1 MKFILII
8 SIFVFFSSCIR
19 MQNESTLR
27 LNQEKNIIQ
36 FVSCSG
42 RGTISS
48 IGNFS
53 GQLSFDFLAQNDS
66 SFFQFSDFLG
76 RKVLLLALTS
86 DSANAWNLIE
96 NKKYNHSQIN
106 DLLPVLSFIQP
117 IDLTHFLWGENIS
130 FDHMDSLEFDNAK
143 IILEKSNPD
152 DSLLN
157 KAIFS
162 DGTNR
167 NELLIIIKSRIPSI
181 DFIDLRKY
189 WNIILG

>member
-1 MKFILII
+1 MLII
-8 SIFVFFSSCIR
+8 SFLVISSGCIR
-19 MQNESTLR
+19 MQDQSILKVREGKDIT
-27 LNQEKNIIQ
+27 Q

-117 IDLTHFLWGENIS
+117 IDLTHFLWGKNIS
-130 FDHMDSLEFDNAK
+130 FDYIDSLGFDNAK

-152 DSLLN
+152 DSSLN

-167 NELLIIIKSRIPSI
+167 SELSIIIKSRIPSI

>member
-1 MKFILII
+1 M
-8 SIFVFFSSCIR
+8 
-19 MQNESTLR
+19 
-27 LNQEKNIIQ
+27 
-36 FVSCSG
+36 
-42 RGTISS
+42 
-48 IGNFS
+48 
-53 GQLSFDFLAQNDS
+53 
-66 SFFQFSDFLG
+66 
-76 RKVLLLALTS
+76 LALTS

-106 DLLPVLSFIQP
+106 DLIPVLSFIQP
-117 IDLTHFLWGENIS
+117 IDLTHFLWGKNIS
-130 FDHMDSLEFDNAK
+130 FDHIDSLQFDNAK

-181 DFIDLRKY
+181 DFIDFRKSSCD
-189 WNIILG
+189 IIKYQYQGGTMAPLARNYHALELTVNQIRILEEMKNE

>member
-1 MKFILII
+1 MLII
-8 SIFVFFSSCIR
+8 SFLVFFSGCIR
-19 MQNESTLR
+19 MQNQSILKV
-27 LNQEKNIIQ
+27 NQEKEISQ

-106 DLLPVLSFIQP
+106 DLLPVLSFLQP
-117 IDLTHFLWGENIS
+117 IDLTHFLWGKNIS
-130 FDHMDSLEFDNAK
+130 FDYIDSLRFDNAK

-152 DSLLN
+152 DPLLN

-167 NELLIIIKSRIPSI
+167 SELLIIIKSRIPSI

>member
-1 MKFILII
+1 MKFMLII
-8 SIFVFFSSCIR
+8 SFLVISSGCIR
-19 MQNESTLR
+19 MQDQSILKVREGKDIT
-27 LNQEKNIIQ
+27 Q

-117 IDLTHFLWGENIS
+117 IDLTHFLWGKNIS
-130 FDHMDSLEFDNAK
+130 FDYIDSLGFDNAK

-152 DSLLN
+152 DSSLN

-167 NELLIIIKSRIPSI
+167 SELSIIIKSRIPSI

>member
-8 SIFVFFSSCIR
+8 SFFVFFYSCIR
-19 MQNESTLR
+19 MQNQSILR
-27 LNQEKNIIQ
+27 VNQEKKIIQ

-66 SFFQFSDFLG
+66 SFLQFSDFLG

-106 DLLPVLSFIQP
+106 DLLPVLSFMQP
-117 IDLTHFLWGENIS
+117 IDLTNFLWGKNIS
-130 FDHMDSLEFDNAK
+130 FGHIDSLKFDNSK

-167 NELLIIIKSRIPSI
+167 NELLIIIKSRIPNI

-189 WNIILG
+189 WNVILG

>member
-1 MKFILII
+1 MLII
-8 SIFVFFSSCIR
+8 SSLVFSSACIR
-19 MQNESTLR
+19 MQDQSILKVRQGKE
-27 LNQEKNIIQ
+27 IIQ

-117 IDLTHFLWGENIS
+117 IDLTHFLWGKNIS
-130 FDHMDSLEFDNAK
+130 FDYIDSLGFDNAK

-162 DGTNR
+162 DGANR
-167 NELLIIIKSRIPSI
+167 SELSIIIKSRIPSI

>member
-1 MKFILII
+1 MKLILII
-8 SIFVFFSSCIR
+8 SFFVFFSSCIR
-19 MQNESTLR
+19 MQKKSILTV
-27 LNQEKNIIQ
+27 NQEESIIQ

-48 IGNFS
+48 IGNFN

-106 DLLPVLSFIQP
+106 DLLPILSFIQP
-117 IDLTHFLWGENIS
+117 IDLTYFLWGENIS
-130 FDHMDSLEFDNAK
+130 FDHTASLEFDNAK

-167 NELLIIIKSRIPSI
+167 NELLIIIKSRIPSTN
-181 DFIDLRKY
+181 FIDLRKY

>member
-1 MKFILII
+1 MLTI
-8 SIFVFFSSCIR
+8 SFFVFLSGCIR
-19 MQNESTLR
+19 MQDQSILKVK
-27 LNQEKNIIQ
+27 QGKDIIQ

-53 GQLSFDFLAQNDS
+53 GQLSFNFLAQNDS

-106 DLLPVLSFIQP
+106 DLLPLLSFIQP
-117 IDLTHFLWGENIS
+117 IDLTHFLWGKNIS
-130 FDHMDSLEFDNAK
+130 FDYIDSLGFDNAK
-143 IILEKSNPD
+143 IILEKSNTD

-162 DGTNR
+162 DGSSR
-167 NELLIIIKSRIPSI
+167 HELSIIIKSRIPSI

-189 WNIILG
+189 WNLILG

>member
-1 MKFILII
+1 MKFMLII
-8 SIFVFFSSCIR
+8 FFLVFFSGCIR
-19 MQNESTLR
+19 MQNQSILKV
-27 LNQEKNIIQ
+27 NQEKEISQ

-106 DLLPVLSFIQP
+106 DLLPVLSFLQP
-117 IDLTHFLWGENIS
+117 IDLTHFLWGKNIS
-130 FDHMDSLEFDNAK
+130 FDYIDSLGFDNAK

-152 DSLLN
+152 DPLLN

-162 DGTNR
+162 DVTNR
-167 NELLIIIKSRIPSI
+167 SELLIIIKSRIPSI

>member
-1 MKFILII
+1 MLII
-8 SIFVFFSSCIR
+8 FFLVFFSCCIR
-19 MQNESTLR
+19 MQNQSILKV
-27 LNQEKNIIQ
+27 NQEKEIIQ

-48 IGNFS
+48 FGYFS

-106 DLLPVLSFIQP
+106 DLLPV
-117 IDLTHFLWGENIS
+117 
-130 FDHMDSLEFDNAK
+130 
-143 IILEKSNPD
+143 
-152 DSLLN
+152 
-157 KAIFS
+157 
-162 DGTNR
+162 
-167 NELLIIIKSRIPSI
+167 
-181 DFIDLRKY
+181 
-189 WNIILG
+189 

>member
-1 MKFILII
+1 MKFMLII
-8 SIFVFFSSCIR
+8 FFLIFSYGCIR
-19 MQNESTLR
+19 MQDQSIFKVR
-27 LNQEKNIIQ
+27 QGKDIIQ

-53 GQLSFDFLAQNDS
+53 GQLSFNFLAQNDS

-117 IDLTHFLWGENIS
+117 IDLTHFLWGKNIS
-130 FDHMDSLEFDNAK
+130 FDYIDSLRFDNAK
-143 IILEKSNPD
+143 ILLEKSNPD
-152 DSLLN
+152 DSFLN

-162 DGTNR
+162 DGINR
-167 NELLIIIKSRIPSI
+167 SELSIIIKSRIQSI

>member
-1 MKFILII
+1 MLII
-8 SIFVFFSSCIR
+8 SFLVFLSGCIR
-19 MQNESTLR
+19 MQNQSILKV
-27 LNQEKNIIQ
+27 NHEKNIIQ

-48 IGNFS
+48 IGSFS

-96 NKKYNHSQIN
+96 NKKYSHSQIN

-117 IDLTHFLWGENIS
+117 IDLTHFLWGKNIS
-130 FDHMDSLEFDNAK
+130 FDYIDSLGFDNAK

-167 NELLIIIKSRIPSI
+167 NKLSIIIKSRIPSI

-189 WNIILG
+189 WDIILG

>member
-1 MKFILII
+1 MLII
-8 SIFVFFSSCIR
+8 FFLVFFSGCII
-19 MQNESTLR
+19 MQNQSILKV
-27 LNQEKNIIQ
+27 NQEKEIIQ

-53 GQLSFDFLAQNDS
+53 GQLSFNFLAQNDS

-106 DLLPVLSFIQP
+106 DLLPVLSFLQP
-117 IDLTHFLWGENIS
+117 IDLTHFLWGKNIS
-130 FDHMDSLEFDNAK
+130 FDYIDSLGFDNAK
-143 IILEKSNPD
+143 IILGKSNPD
-152 DSLLN
+152 ASSFN
-157 KAIFS
+157 EAIFS

-167 NELLIIIKSRIPSI
+167 SELSIIIKSRIPSI

>member
-1 MKFILII
+1 MLII
-8 SIFVFFSSCIR
+8 FFLVFFSGCIR
-19 MQNESTLR
+19 MQNQSILKV
-27 LNQEKNIIQ
+27 NQEKEIIQ

-48 IGNFS
+48 IGYFS

-106 DLLPVLSFIQP
+106 DLLPVLSFLQP
-117 IDLTHFLWGENIS
+117 IDLTHFLWGKNIS
-130 FDHMDSLEFDNAK
+130 FDYIDSLGFDNAK

-152 DSLLN
+152 DPLTN
-157 KAIFS
+157 KAISS

-167 NELLIIIKSRIPSI
+167 SELSIIIKSRIPSI

>member
-36 FVSCSG
+36 FVYCSG

-53 GQLSFDFLAQNDS
+53 GQLSFNFLAQNDS

-117 IDLTHFLWGENIS
+117 IDLTHFLWGKNIY
-130 FDHMDSLEFDNAK
+130 FDYIDSLALDNAK
-143 IILEKSNPD
+143 FTFEISNPD
-152 DSLLN
+152 NSLLN
-157 KAIFS
+157 TAIFS
-162 DGTNR
+162 DETNR

-181 DFIDLRKY
+181 DFIDLTKY
-189 WNIILG
+189 WDIILG

>member
-1 MKFILII
+1 MLMI
-8 SIFVFFSSCIR
+8 SFLVFFSGCIR
-19 MQNESTLR
+19 MQNQSILKVNHGKE
-27 LNQEKNIIQ
+27 IIQ

-106 DLLPVLSFIQP
+106 DLIPVLSFIQP
-117 IDLTHFLWGENIS
+117 IDLTHFLWGKNIS
-130 FDHMDSLEFDNAK
+130 FDYIDSSGFNNTR

-152 DSLLN
+152 DPLLN

-162 DGTNR
+162 DGKSR
-167 NELLIIIKSRIPSI
+167 SELSIIIKSRIPSI

>member
-1 MKFILII
+1 MKFVLII
-8 SIFVFFSSCIR
+8 SFLVLSSGCAIMEDR
-19 MQNESTLR
+19 SILKVRQG
-27 LNQEKNIIQ
+27 KDIIQ

-117 IDLTHFLWGENIS
+117 IDLTHFLWGKNIS
-130 FDHMDSLEFDNAK
+130 FDYINSLGFDNAK
-143 IILEKSNPD
+143 IILGKSNPD
-152 DSLLN
+152 DSFLN

-167 NELLIIIKSRIPSI
+167 SELSIIIKSRIPSI

>member
-1 MKFILII
+1 MLII
-8 SIFVFFSSCIR
+8 FFLVFFSGCIR
-19 MQNESTLR
+19 MQNQSILKV
-27 LNQEKNIIQ
+27 NQEKEIIQ

-42 RGTISS
+42 RGNISS

-106 DLLPVLSFIQP
+106 DLLPVLSFLQP
-117 IDLTHFLWGENIS
+117 IDLTHFLWGKNIS
-130 FDHMDSLEFDNAK
+130 FDYIDSLGFDNAK

-152 DSLLN
+152 DPLLN

-167 NELLIIIKSRIPSI
+167 SELLIIIKSRIPSI

>member
-1 MKFILII
+1 MKFMLII
-8 SIFVFFSSCIR
+8 SFLVISSGCIR
-19 MQNESTLR
+19 MQDQSILKVREGKDIT
-27 LNQEKNIIQ
+27 Q

-96 NKKYNHSQIN
+96 IKKYNHSQIN

-117 IDLTHFLWGENIS
+117 IDLTHFLWGKNIS
-130 FDHMDSLEFDNAK
+130 FDYIDSLGFDNAK

-152 DSLLN
+152 DSSLD

-167 NELLIIIKSRIPSI
+167 SELSIIIKSRIPSI

>member
-1 MKFILII
+1 MKFVLII
-8 SIFVFFSSCIR
+8 SFLIFLSGCIR
-19 MQNESTLR
+19 TQNQSILKG
-27 LNQEKNIIQ
+27 NHEKKTIQ

-66 SFFQFSDFLG
+66 SFFQFNDFLG

-86 DSANAWNLIE
+86 ESANAWSLIE
-96 NKKYNHSQIN
+96 NKKYSHSQIN

-117 IDLTHFLWGENIS
+117 IHLTDFLWGKNIS
-130 FDHMDSLEFDNAK
+130 FDYIDSLELNNAK

-157 KAIFS
+157 KVIFS
-162 DGTNR
+162 DSTNR
-167 NELLIIIKSRIPSI
+167 HELSIIIKSRIPSI

-189 WNIILG
+189 WELILG

>member
-1 MKFILII
+1 MKFMLII
-8 SIFVFFSSCIR
+8 SFLVLSSGCFR
-19 MQNESTLR
+19 MQDQSILKVR
-27 LNQEKNIIQ
+27 QGKDIIQ

-86 DSANAWNLIE
+86 DSAKAWNLIE

-117 IDLTHFLWGENIS
+117 IDLTHFLWGKNIS
-130 FDHMDSLEFDNAK
+130 FDYIDSLGSDNVK
-143 IILEKSNPD
+143 VILEKSNPD

-167 NELLIIIKSRIPSI
+167 SELSIIIKSRISSI

>member
-1 MKFILII
+1 MLII
-8 SIFVFFSSCIR
+8 FFLVFFSGCIR
-19 MQNESTLR
+19 MQNQSILKV
-27 LNQEKNIIQ
+27 NQEKEKIQ

-106 DLLPVLSFIQP
+106 DLLPVLSFLQP
-117 IDLTHFLWGENIS
+117 IDLTHFLWGKNIS
-130 FDHMDSLEFDNAK
+130 FDYIDSLRFDNAK

-152 DSLLN
+152 DPLLN

-167 NELLIIIKSRIPSI
+167 SELLIIIKSRIPSI